1 MASIDKQ
8 IRVPAGATRPAS
20 SGDLTAF
27 LMALCGQIG
36 ADNYMLVAVIND
48 SDRSDLRIIAS
59 NWVYDAVQLVGP
71 QLIGAIV
78 RSEHAVPPGCRP
90 RAITTYEAPSLPG
103 VLSGED
109 ARLLDVLG
117 HGEIY
122 PLRLHVGRQKLYVLF
137 STEMP
142 GRLVA
147 EDLMRA
153 QMRCCYVLSQVPD
166 LIAETAQQDP
176 LSDRERECLYWVSE
190 GKTTEDVALI
200 LGVSANT
207 VNGYVT
213 HAMQKFSASNRAM
226 AVATAIRS
234 GII

>member
-1 MASIDKQ
+1 
-8 IRVPAGATRPAS
+8 
-20 SGDLTAF
+20 
-27 LMALCGQIG
+27 MALCGQIG
-36 ADNYMLVAVIND
+36 ADHYMLVAVTND
-48 SDRSDLRIIAS
+48 TDRSDLRIVAS

-71 QLIGAIV
+71 QLLAALV
-78 RSEHAVPPGCRP
+78 KSEHTVPPGRRP
-90 RAITTYEAPSLPG
+90 RAITTHEAPSLPG
-103 VLSGED
+103 LLSGED

-117 HGEIY
+117 HGELF
-122 PLRLHVGRQKLYVLF
+122 PLRVHVGRQKLYVLF
-137 STEMP
+137 SSEVP
-142 GRLVA
+142 GQLAA

-153 QMRCCYVLSQVPD
+153 QMRCCYALSQVPD

-213 HAMQKFSASNRAM
+213 HAMQKFGAPNRAM